1 MIKTLPLYSKLV
13 VVAIMLCST
22 AFAQTGSVKGIVWED
37 ETNDIVVGAN
47 IILRGTTTGTI
58 SNADGSFQLDNV
70 PSGSQIIVIS
80 FIGYG
85 SKEIPVRVPDGS
97 AVDIG
102 RIKLESQSIGLE
114 EISVIASVAID
125 RKTPVAV
132 STIKGPAIEAKVGN
146 QEFPEMLRAT
156 PSVYVTKQG
165 GGFGDSRI
173 NVRGFDQRNTA
184 VMINGIP
191 VNDMENGWVYWSN
204 WAGLSDVTSSMQ
216 VQRGLGASKLAV
228 SSVGGSINI
237 VTNAAQMEKGGSAA
251 ISFGN
256 DGYMKYALMYSTGL
270 SEKGWA
276 FSVQGTRTSGSM
288 YSAGTEFSA
297 WSYFASIAKEFN
309 NKHSLHLTAV
319 GAPQWHN
326 QREYTTFDGVT
337 YDTIQKYGIKY
348 NPQWGDKNGDE
359 FSWRKNFYHKPKI
372 FLNHYWTI
380 SDRTELATSV
390 YASIGRGGGTG
401 DLGRINGSFRTS
413 RKFKDGDGVVRWD
426 DIVNWNSGGSVPDF
440 GNNNVPWSQG
450 GGFDGQYVGVNAS
463 PGSGFIRRSSM
474 NSHDWYGLLSTLTH
488 HLNDNFTLT
497 GGLDARYY
505 KGIHYRRLEDLL
517 GLDAFYDDDDLNNP
531 VKYVTDEGSDENK
544 DKIDYYNDGLVKW
557 LGVFAQLEYS
567 TGPLS
572 AFVSG
577 SYSNQS
583 FKRIDYFLYT
593 PDEQESDWE
602 AFSGGT
608 IKAGLNYNINPN
620 HNVFANGGVFSQ
632 QPIFDNIF
640 LNNTNTVNP
649 NAENQKVY
657 SFELGYGYRS
667 AYASVNVNLY
677 STTWTDRQLSRT
689 VQVNNEDGTAN
700 FFGIEQQH
708 QGVELDAAFS
718 PVPDLTLTGMASF
731 GNWSYA
737 NDFVANVVDGN
748 QQFIGQ
754 TTLYMDGVKVPDAA
768 QITFNL
774 GAEYEIIRGLKIY
787 GSYYYADNI
796 YADFNVA
803 TDRSF
808 DNPTQPDGSE
818 NQAWKLPSYS
828 LVDGGLS
835 YGFKLGKLFMTARV
849 NVNNITDEKYIS
861 ESETNILFNPNTETR
876 KIGDNGSTQNVVYYG
891 FGRTWNAGLK
901 VKF

>member
-1 MIKTLPLYSKLV
+1 MLKTLPFYGKLLIL
-13 VVAIMLCST
+13 AMMLGTT

-37 ETNDIVVGAN
+37 ETNDVVVGAN
-47 IILRGTTTGTI
+47 VILKGTTTGTI
-58 SNADGSFQLDNV
+58 SGADGAFQLDNI
-70 PSGSQIIVIS
+70 PSGSQVILVS

-85 SKEIPVRVPDGS
+85 SREIPVKVPNGS
-97 AVDIG
+97 AVDLG

-204 WAGLSDVTSSMQ
+204 WAGLSDVTSSLQ

-251 ISFGN
+251 ITFGN

-288 YSAGTEFSA
+288 YSDGTEFSA

-309 NKHSLHLTAV
+309 SKHSLHLTAV

-348 NPQWGDKNGDE
+348 NPQWGNKGGDE

-372 FLNHYWTI
+372 FLNHYWNI

-401 DLGRINGSFRTS
+401 DMGRINGRFRTD
-413 RKFKDGDGVVRWD
+413 RRFKDANGVVRWD
-426 DIVNWNSGGSVPDF
+426 EIVDWNSGGSVPAF
-440 GNNNVPWSQG
+440 GNDNVPWSQG

-488 HLNDNFTLT
+488 HINDNFTFT

-505 KGIHYRRLEDLL
+505 KGIHYRRLEDLN
-517 GLDAFYDDDDLNNP
+517 GLDAFFDDDDVNNP
-531 VKYVTDEGSDENK
+531 VKYITNEGSDEDK

-557 LGVFAQLEYS
+557 LGVFGQLEYS
-567 TGPLS
+567 VGPLS

-608 IKAGLNYNINPN
+608 VKTGLNYNINSN
-620 HNVFANGGVFSQ
+620 HNVFFNGGYFSQ

-640 LNNTNTVNP
+640 LNNTNNVNG

-657 SFELGYGYRS
+657 SFELGYGFRS
-667 AYASVNVNLY
+667 PYVSFNVNLY
-677 STTWTDRQLSRT
+677 STTWSDRQLSRT
-689 VQVNNEDGTAN
+689 VEVNNEDGTAN
-700 FFGIEQQH
+700 FFGIEQKH
-708 QGVELDAAFS
+708 EGVEFDITGS
-718 PVPDLTLTGMASF
+718 PTPGLTLTGMASY
-731 GNWSYA
+731 GNWRYA
-737 NDFVANVVDGN
+737 SDFTARVVDGN
-748 QQFIGQ
+748 QQFIGEY
-754 TTLYMDGVKVPDAA
+754 TLYMDGVKVPDAA
-768 QITFNL
+768 QLTFNL
-774 GAEYEIIRGLKIY
+774 GAEYEIIRGLKVY
-787 GSYYYADNI
+787 GSYYFADKI

-803 TDRSF
+803 SDNSF
-808 DNPTQPDGSE
+808 NNPTQPDGSE

-828 LVDGGLS
+828 LVDGGVS
-835 YGFKLGKLFMTARV
+835 YGFKIGKLFMTARL
-849 NVNNITDEKYIS
+849 NVNNVLDEEYMS
-861 ESETNILFNPNTETR
+861 ESETNILFNPDTETQS
-876 KIGDNGSTQNVVYYG
+876 IGDNGSRRNVVYYG
-891 FGRTWNAGLK
+891 FGRTWNAGIK